1 MWPSQKVNSKDNGMT
16 QTISIPALSPCRRL
30 VSALI
35 VVVTMLVTAN
45 GTTLK
50 NKVLVHRGFDDFSKG
65 QFDNGGANLYVN
77 ANGIIE
83 TIHRWDVNNDGYTDI
98 IFANSEDHSE
108 RGPTRVFSVDP
119 EKKRGWGYQDLSG
132 DSGYSCQIVD
142 LDKDG
147 YNDLVV
153 ANGDNGINSELS
165 SYVYWGGPE
174 GPESQRSD
182 LPTVGAYDVAIFDI
196 NRDGQLDLIFP
207 SSWKDSH
214 NNADP
219 ILAIV
224 YLSGPDRQFKDATE
238 QYKIVC
244 IGTMGIASGDL
255 NRDGFTDLVLANHR
269 NKFDKDTESIVYWG
283 NEEAFNL
290 EEPLRLPTYAA
301 ENVLLADLNDDGRE
315 DIIFSGGDEAKIYWN
330 RDGRFSVDD
339 TISINP
345 DDKDSAAVRDI
356 GTNIM
361 IRGKV
366 AHATVADIYGE
377 GKINLILATA
387 SGIEIRS
394 SSAIDEVKIQIPLSN
409 LSRVSAGD
417 LNGDSRP
424 DLIVSRSNDGVS
436 ADTESAIFWNRAKGF
451 SLDEASWLSTGN
463 PIGNT
468 YGDLNGD
475 GFPEVVI
482 INCGSGR
489 ISKTDSFIYLG
500 NSEGEYSVKR
510 RIDLPRHKTYQSCM
524 VDFNFDGFTDIIL
537 TGTNGGVSRLFYGGP
552 NGPSPSNFV
561 DIENVNKGINCMEVA
576 DINRDGYLDF
586 LTLGGVYDTK
596 PESLAKS
603 STIFYGSRDGFS
615 TSRSESIENYGFG
628 VHLADINRDGFID
641 ALFSDKRHFIL
652 VYPGSKEG
660 FSKDNTI
667 KIPCPIPGLINSA
680 DLNNDGWLDLIISQM
695 SSRVRRKESYTV
707 FYSDEGEYS
716 LENSQTFGRGISV
729 NDTAVADFNGD
740 GHLDVMATAYSSPTS
755 RVLPATLHWGNGM
768 RLDLDHT
775 YELPASSSA
784 ALTAMDFNRDGWTDI
799 AIANHR
805 DDVTHRTFSFI
816 YWNQAEGF
824 DPDRITR
831 IPASGPH
838 GMTCRDFGNGYTRKP
853 EEYYISPTFKLKKNT
868 PNKIYWDADVS
879 KPARLKFQLR
889 SASTEKQLLNTP
901 WTGPKGRESYYEKEG
916 QRIEGIN
923 NVNAKWFQY
932 KATFVSPY
940 GCRSPKLREVSFDL
954 TPLSSG

>member
-1 MWPSQKVNSKDNGMT
+1 
-16 QTISIPALSPCRRL
+16 
-30 VSALI
+30 
-35 VVVTMLVTAN
+35 MLVTAN
-45 GTTLK
+45 GTTLN
-50 NKVLVHRGFDDFSKG
+50 NKVLVHGGFEAFSKG
-65 QFDNGGANLYVN
+65 QFDNGGGNLYVN
-77 ANGIIE
+77 AKGIIE
-83 TIHRWDVNNDGYTDI
+83 TIHRWDINNDGFTDI
-98 IFANSEDHSE
+98 IFANSEEHSE

-119 EKKRGWGYQDLSG
+119 EKKSGWGYQDLSG

-153 ANGDNGINSELS
+153 ANGENGINSVLS

-174 GPESQRSD
+174 GPESQRTD
-182 LPTVGAYDVAIFDI
+182 LPTIGAYDVAIIDI

-207 SSWKDSH
+207 SSWQDSH

-224 YLSGPDRQFKDATE
+224 YISLADRKFKDATE
-238 QYKIVC
+238 KYKILC
-244 IGTMGIASGDL
+244 IGTMGIAAGDL

-269 NKFDKDTESIVYWG
+269 HKFDKDTESFIYWG
-283 NEEAFNL
+283 NEEAFKV
-290 EEPLRLPTYAA
+290 EEPLRLPTHGT
-301 ENVLLADLNDDGRE
+301 ENVLLADLNDDGRD
-315 DIIFSGGDEAKIYWN
+315 DIVFSGGGEAKIYWN
-330 RDGRFSVDD
+330 REGRFSVDD
-339 TISINP
+339 TVSIIP
-345 DDKDSAAVRDI
+345 DDKDSAAEREV

-366 AHATVADIYGE
+366 AHAAVADIYGE
-377 GKINLILATA
+377 GKINLILATS
-387 SGIEIRS
+387 SGVEIRS
-394 SSAIDEVKIQIPLSN
+394 SGNINKVEIQIPLSN

-417 LNGDSRP
+417 LNGDGQP

-436 ADTESAIFWNRAKGF
+436 ADTESAIFWNRAEGF
-451 SLDEASWLSTGN
+451 SLDDASWLRTGN

-489 ISKTDSFIYLG
+489 IAEIDSFIYLG

-510 RIDLPRHKTYQSCM
+510 RIDLPRHKTYESCM
-524 VDFNFDGFTDIIL
+524 VDLNLDGFTDIIL
-537 TGTNGGVSRLFYGGP
+537 TGTNGGVSRIFYGSP
-552 NGPSPSNFV
+552 DGPSPSKFV
-561 DIENVNKGINCMEVA
+561 DIENVNTGINCMEVA

-586 LTLGGVYDTK
+586 LTNGGVYDTK

-603 STIFYGSRDGFS
+603 STIFYGSKYGFS
-615 TSRSESIENYGFG
+615 TTRSASIESYGFG
-628 VHLADINRDGFID
+628 VHLADINRDGYID
-641 ALFSDKRHFIL
+641 ALFGDKRHFIL
-652 VYPGSKEG
+652 VYPGSRDG
-660 FSKDNTI
+660 YSKSNTI
-667 KIPCPIPGLINSA
+667 KILCPIPGFINSA

-707 FYSDEGEYS
+707 LYSDKGEYS
-716 LENSQTFGRGISV
+716 LKNSQTFERGISV

-740 GHLDVMATAYSSPTS
+740 GHLDVVATAYSSPTA
-755 RVLPATLHWGNGM
+755 RVLPATLHWGNGK
-768 RLDLDHT
+768 RLDLTHT
-775 YELPASSSA
+775 YELPASSSSG
-784 ALTAMDFNRDGWTDI
+784 LTTMDFNRDGWIDI

-805 DDVTHRTFSFI
+805 DDITHNTLSFI
-816 YWNQAEGF
+816 YWNRADGF
-824 DPDRITR
+824 DPDRVTR

-853 EEYYISPTFKLKKNT
+853 EESYCSPIFKLKKNLL
-868 PNKIYWDADVS
+868 NKIYWDADVT

-889 SASTEKQLLNTP
+889 WASSKDQLLNTP
-901 WTGPKGRESYYEKEG
+901 WTGPKGRESYYEKKG
-916 QRIEGIN
+916 QRVKGMN
-923 NVNAKWFQY
+923 TADAKWFQY

-940 GCRSPKLREVSFDL
+940 GCRSPKLREVSFNL
-954 TPLSSG
+954 NPLSTGNDHSADVFN